1 MKRIIITQAIMEM
14 VVVMLMTTR
23 RIRMTMPMVEME
35 TMPMEMITMPMMAT
49 TRIKKEI
56 KIIRTRKEGTKIK
69 INKVVERARRVS
81 RTKINLRKIHQ
92 KIWRQVSLNFDTV
105 MIAIREIL

>member
-14 VVVMLMTTR
+14 VVVMLMRTR
-23 RIRMTMPMVEME
+23 RIRMTLEME

-56 KIIRTRKEGTKIK
+56 KIIRTRKEGTKI
-69 INKVVERARRVS
+69 NKVVERARRVS
-81 RTKINLRKIHQ
+81 RTKINHRKIHQ
-92 KIWRQVSLNFDTV
+92 KIW
-105 MIAIREIL
+105 

>member
-1 MKRIIITQAIMEM
+1 MKQIIITQAIMEM

-23 RIRMTMPMVEME
+23 RIRMTLERE
-35 TMPMEMITMPMMAT
+35 TMAMEMITIPMMAT

-56 KIIRTRKEGTKIK
+56 KIIRKEGTKIK

-92 KIWRQVSLNFDTV
+92 KIWRQVSSNFDTV